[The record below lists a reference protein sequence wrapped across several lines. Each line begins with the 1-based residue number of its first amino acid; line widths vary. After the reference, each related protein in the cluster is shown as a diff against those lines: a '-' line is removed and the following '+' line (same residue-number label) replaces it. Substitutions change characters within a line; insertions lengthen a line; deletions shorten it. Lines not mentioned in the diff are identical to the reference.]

1 MFKEFLDLGRHPIAN
16 AFLKEGD
23 FDDEFFFDLKVC
35 WDDETKLVSIKEF
48 VDPEMIFNE
57 DYPYNTSNSF
67 PMVEHFKN
75 TAEMLKERFR
85 PNKVLEIGSNDGPFI
100 SNFDKETSICVE
112 PCSNFAEKTTEMG
125 YRSYVSVWDTEV
137 AHTIKEAHGKMDLI
151 YAANCI
157 CHIHD
162 LDDTF

>member
-67 PMVEHFKN
+67 PMVAHFKSA
-75 TAEMLKERFR
+75 AEMLQEEFK
-85 PNKVLEIGSNDGPFI
+85 PKSVLEIGSNLI
-100 SNFDKETSICVE
+100 SHS
-112 PCSNFAEKTTEMG
+112 
-125 YRSYVSVWDTEV
+125 
-137 AHTIKEAHGKMDLI
+137 
-151 YAANCI
+151 
-157 CHIHD
+157 
-162 LDDTF
+162 